1 MRPICVYGIEVDTK
15 AYLQAPRRAHMI
27 CSPAFQQSKGADHM
41 AEKTLK
47 KGDHVSWDAS
57 QGKVEGEVV
66 RKVTS
71 TAKVKGHTAKASKE
85 EPQYEVKSDKTGT
98 KAIHKP
104 EELKK
109 STTKKST

>member
-1 MRPICVYGIEVDTK
+1 
-15 AYLQAPRRAHMI
+15 
-27 CSPAFQQSKGADHM
+27 M

-47 KGDHVSWDAS
+47 KGDHVSWDAP

-66 RKVTS
+66 RKVTG
-71 TAKVKGHTAKASKE
+71 TAKVKGHTAKASKA
-85 EPQYEVKSDKTGT
+85 EPQYEVKSDKTGA

-109 STTKKST
+109 SSPTRKSAGQ